1 MNTFRWAF
9 NQLHHENLNESLS
22 KPCRLRTAP
31 VLSRLSD
38 EDSRHKGSISLL
50 SSTGTAAFIS
60 VASEGPFLLL
70 LLTHTSELGLKWFK
84 FFPLAFYTSGCSG
97 TPSLQTP
104 ASLTFP
110 LCTSTSLLDLP
121 RAPLLPNQDIHS
133 IYAFYVEFLA
143 QTLHLPVTW
152 SESGALQGFCPNVL
166 SLFLA
171 RTHMWGFS
179 KVSLTS

>member
-70 LLTHTSELGLKWFK
+70 LLTHTSELGLK
-84 FFPLAFYTSGCSG
+84 
-97 TPSLQTP
+97 
-104 ASLTFP
+104 
-110 LCTSTSLLDLP
+110 
-121 RAPLLPNQDIHS
+121 
-133 IYAFYVEFLA
+133 
-143 QTLHLPVTW
+143 
-152 SESGALQGFCPNVL
+152 
-166 SLFLA
+166 
-171 RTHMWGFS
+171 
-179 KVSLTS
+179 